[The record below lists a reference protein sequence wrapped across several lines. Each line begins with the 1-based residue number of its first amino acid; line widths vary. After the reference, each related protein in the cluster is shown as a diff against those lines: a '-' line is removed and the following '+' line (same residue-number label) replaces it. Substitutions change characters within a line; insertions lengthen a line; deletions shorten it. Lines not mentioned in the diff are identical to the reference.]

1 VVGRGDEGEAGV
13 VVVVE
18 AGDQVL
24 AGVDDGGE
32 QNADSADDAQG
43 DALGVEPA
51 GAGVDVVKGAMVTVE
66 LGGLVVIVG
75 SWGVGRGIG
84 MGISMG
90 VGAPVGHCGVVV
102 YRVQARSGII
112 RKA

>member
-51 GAGVDVVKGAMVTVE
+51 GAGVDVVKGAMVAVG
-66 LGGLVVIVG
+66 LGRLVVIVG

-84 MGISMG
+84 IGVG

-102 YRVQARSGII
+102 YRVQARGGII